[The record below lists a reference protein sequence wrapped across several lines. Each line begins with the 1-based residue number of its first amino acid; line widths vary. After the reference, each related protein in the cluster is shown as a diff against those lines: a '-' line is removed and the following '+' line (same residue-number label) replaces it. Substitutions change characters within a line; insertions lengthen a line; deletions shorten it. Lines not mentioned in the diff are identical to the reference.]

1 MRGATRHRRCCTR
14 SSRFQS
20 THPVRGA
27 TVDEIAFK
35 VGDVHF
41 NPRTPCGVR
50 RCRSRPTRRSRRTF
64 QSTHPVRG
72 ATRRGAPYQRCRRI
86 SIHAPRAG
94 CDVVLQRHR
103 QPLRISIHA
112 PRAGCDVRSDAYAR
126 SHQDFNPRTPCGV
139 RLDPARIS
147 CFCANFNPRT
157 PCGVRPH
164 QSTTAHKMG
173 DFNPRTPCGVRLIVS
188 KVDTGGEPFQSTYPV
203 RGATRQRYRH
213 DHPAHISIHVPR
225 AGCDRPRSSCPDPAR
240 AISIHVPRAGCDGK
254 FDDFNPLNLHKRY
267 KRVLDRPKSTSEQG
281 KNKAKLAYIHVFT
294 VFLGGAKVPELSARF
309 YFAPNTVRLSARPWR
324 HSPLWHRNAR
334 CGCDTYPQGSKS
346 ADCLRIHP

>member
-27 TVDEIAFK
+27 TPIRHPGHRIGHISIHAPRAGCDAAGAGRREEA
-35 VGDVHF
+35 GGHF

-50 RCRSRPTRRSRRTF
+50 PEAVQRIKRGKKF

-94 CDVVLQRHR
+94 CDRSSVHSSL
-103 QPLRISIHA
+103 IS
-112 PRAGCDVRSDAYAR
+112 GS
-126 SHQDFNPRTPCGV
+126 
-139 RLDPARIS
+139 
-147 CFCANFNPRT
+147 
-157 PCGVRPH
+157 
-164 QSTTAHKMG
+164 
-173 DFNPRTPCGVRLIVS
+173 
-188 KVDTGGEPFQSTYPV
+188 FQSTYPV

>member
-1 MRGATRHRRCCTR
+1 MRGATREAADELRNYI
-14 SSRFQS
+14 FQS

-27 TVDEIAFK
+27 TEVVFVIAL
-35 VGDVHF
+35 GDVISIHAPRAGCDAAGAGRREEAGGHF

-50 RCRSRPTRRSRRTF
+50 PEAVQRIKRGKKF

-203 RGATRQRYRH
+203 RGATAGHSRRWKPCRFQSTYPVRGAARNTCNRLQGVR
-213 DHPAHISIHVPR
+213 ISIHVPR
-225 AGCDRPRSSCPDPAR
+225 AGCDYASGDRSLTVKQTFQSTYPVRGATTIFTLPLVRSRRFQSTYPVRGATGFPAH
-240 AISIHVPRAGCDGK
+240 AKTTSGLSIHVPRAGCD
-254 FDDFNPLNLHKRY
+254 
-267 KRVLDRPKSTSEQG
+267 
-281 KNKAKLAYIHVFT
+281 
-294 VFLGGAKVPELSARF
+294 
-309 YFAPNTVRLSARPWR
+309 
-324 HSPLWHRNAR
+324 
-334 CGCDTYPQGSKS
+334 
-346 ADCLRIHP
+346 

>member
-1 MRGATRHRRCCTR
+1 M
-14 SSRFQS
+14 
-20 THPVRGA
+20 
-27 TVDEIAFK
+27 
-35 VGDVHF
+35 
-41 NPRTPCGVR
+41 R
-50 RCRSRPTRRSRRTF
+50 RCRSRPTRRSRRTFQSTHPVRGATRSRAEDQAGQEISIHAPRAGCDVRKQRAQQESGKF

-203 RGATRQRYRH
+203 RGATAGHSRRWKPCRFQSTYPVRGATRNTCNRLQGVR
-213 DHPAHISIHVPR
+213 ISIHVPR
-225 AGCDRPRSSCPDPAR
+225 AGCDYASGDRSLTVKQTFQSTYPVRGATTIFTLPLVRSRRFQSTYPVRGATGFPAH
-240 AISIHVPRAGCDGK
+240 AKTTSGISIHVPRAGCDEIAAMTC
-254 FDDFNPLNLHKRY
+254 LL
-267 KRVLDRPKSTSEQG
+267 KS
-281 KNKAKLAYIHVFT
+281 
-294 VFLGGAKVPELSARF
+294 
-309 YFAPNTVRLSARPWR
+309 
-324 HSPLWHRNAR
+324 
-334 CGCDTYPQGSKS
+334 
-346 ADCLRIHP
+346 

>member
-1 MRGATRHRRCCTR
+1 MHFNPRTPCGVRLR
-14 SSRFQS
+14 SGIPAIASGTFQS

-27 TVDEIAFK
+27 TRTQSVRRCCK
-35 VGDVHF
+35 CNF

-72 ATRRGAPYQRCRRI
+72 ATRSRAEDQAGQEI

-94 CDVVLQRHR
+94 CD
-103 QPLRISIHA
+103 A
-112 PRAGCDVRSDAYAR
+112 AR
-126 SHQDFNPRTPCGV
+126 RTLSAVSAHFNPRTPCGV

-203 RGATRQRYRH
+203 RGATAGHSRRWKPCRFQSTYPVRGATRNTCNRLQGVR
-213 DHPAHISIHVPR
+213 ISIHVPR
-225 AGCDRPRSSCPDPAR
+225 AGCD
-240 AISIHVPRAGCDGK
+240 
-254 FDDFNPLNLHKRY
+254 LHR
-267 KRVLDRPKSTSEQG
+267 RQHLRICLTFQSTYPVRG
-281 KNKAKLAYIHVFT
+281 ATCILIFT
-294 VFLGGAKVPELSARF
+294 VLFL
-309 YFAPNTVRLSARPWR
+309 
-324 HSPLWHRNAR
+324 
-334 CGCDTYPQGSKS
+334 
-346 ADCLRIHP
+346 

>member
-1 MRGATRHRRCCTR
+1 MLNFNPRTPCGVRPGTGDAVPDHQDFNPRTPCGVRLWTRLHSRSVTCISIHAPRAGCDSDPASRPSHR
-14 SSRFQS
+14 
-20 THPVRGA
+20 A
-27 TVDEIAFK
+27 
-35 VGDVHF
+35 HF

-72 ATRRGAPYQRCRRI
+72 ATRSRAEDQAGQEI

-94 CDVVLQRHR
+94 CDAARRTLSAVSAHFNPRTPCGVRR
-103 QPLRISIHA
+103 RPPA
-112 PRAGCDVRSDAYAR
+112 PSPAPPY
-126 SHQDFNPRTPCGV
+126 FNPRTPCGV

-203 RGATRQRYRH
+203 RGATAGHSRRWKPCRFQSTYPVRGATRNTCNRLQGVR
-213 DHPAHISIHVPR
+213 ISIHVPR
-225 AGCDRPRSSCPDPAR
+225 AGCD
-240 AISIHVPRAGCDGK
+240 
-254 FDDFNPLNLHKRY
+254 LHR
-267 KRVLDRPKSTSEQG
+267 RQHLRICLTFQSTYPVRG
-281 KNKAKLAYIHVFT
+281 ATCILIFT
-294 VFLGGAKVPELSARF
+294 VLFL
-309 YFAPNTVRLSARPWR
+309 
-324 HSPLWHRNAR
+324 
-334 CGCDTYPQGSKS
+334 
-346 ADCLRIHP
+346 

>member
-50 RCRSRPTRRSRRTF
+50 LRSGIPAIASGTFQSTHPVRGATRTQSVRRCCKCNFNPRTPCGVRRCRSRPTRRSRRTF

-72 ATRRGAPYQRCRRI
+72 ATRSRAEDQAGQEI

-94 CDVVLQRHR
+94 CDAARRTLSAVSAHFNPRTPCGVRR
-103 QPLRISIHA
+103 RPPA
-112 PRAGCDVRSDAYAR
+112 PSPAPPY
-126 SHQDFNPRTPCGV
+126 FNPRTPCGV

-203 RGATRQRYRH
+203 RGAT
-213 DHPAHISIHVPR
+213 
-225 AGCDRPRSSCPDPAR
+225 AGHSRRWKPC
-240 AISIHVPRAGCDGK
+240 
-254 FDDFNPLNLHKRY
+254 
-267 KRVLDRPKSTSEQG
+267 
-281 KNKAKLAYIHVFT
+281 
-294 VFLGGAKVPELSARF
+294 RF
-309 YFAPNTVRLSARPWR
+309 QS
-324 HSPLWHRNAR
+324 
-334 CGCDTYPQGSKS
+334 TYPVRGATYT
-346 ADCLRIHP
+346 ADSTCVYA

>member
-1 MRGATRHRRCCTR
+1 MLNFNPRPPCGVRPGTGDAVPDHQDFNPRTPCGVRLWTRLHSRSVTCISIHAPRAGCDAAGAGRREEA
-14 SSRFQS
+14 
-20 THPVRGA
+20 G
-27 TVDEIAFK
+27 
-35 VGDVHF
+35 GHF

-50 RCRSRPTRRSRRTF
+50 PEAVQRIKRGKKF

-203 RGATRQRYRH
+203 RGATAGHSRRWKPCRFQSTYPVRGATRNTCNRLQGVR
-213 DHPAHISIHVPR
+213 ISIHVPR
-225 AGCDRPRSSCPDPAR
+225 AGCD
-240 AISIHVPRAGCDGK
+240 
-254 FDDFNPLNLHKRY
+254 LHR
-267 KRVLDRPKSTSEQG
+267 RQHLRICLTFQST
-281 KNKAKLAYIHVFT
+281 YPVR
-294 VFLGGAKVPELSARF
+294 GA
-309 YFAPNTVRLSARPWR
+309 TVRDHLVQILPALFQS
-324 HSPLWHRNAR
+324 
-334 CGCDTYPQGSKS
+334 TYPVRG
-346 ADCLRIHP
+346 ATANLTILTR

>member
-50 RCRSRPTRRSRRTF
+50 LRSGIPAIASGTFQSTHPVRGATRTQSVRRCCKCNFNPRTPCGVRRCRSRPTRRSRRTF

-72 ATRRGAPYQRCRRI
+72 ATRSRAEDQAGQEISIHAPRAGCDVVLQRHRQPLRI

-203 RGATRQRYRH
+203 RGATRNTCNRLQGVR
-213 DHPAHISIHVPR
+213 ISIHVPR
-225 AGCDRPRSSCPDPAR
+225 AGCD
-240 AISIHVPRAGCDGK
+240 
-254 FDDFNPLNLHKRY
+254 LHR
-267 KRVLDRPKSTSEQG
+267 RQHLRICLTFQSTYPVRG
-281 KNKAKLAYIHVFT
+281 ATCILIFT
-294 VFLGGAKVPELSARF
+294 VLFL
-309 YFAPNTVRLSARPWR
+309 
-324 HSPLWHRNAR
+324 
-334 CGCDTYPQGSKS
+334 
-346 ADCLRIHP
+346 